1 MTINHPVQIVFFGAP
16 GTGKSFEVSKR
27 TNGQQVVRTTVHP
40 EFTYSDFIGQILP
53 SVGIDEAV
61 RFEFAPGAL
70 TLALQLAYADRS
82 KPVFLVLEELSRGNV
97 SAIFGDTFQLL
108 DRGED
113 GMSRYPIFNRS
124 ISQVLPE
131 SEEAIREGS
140 RRGVRFPANLNILAT
155 VNLND
160 QNVAPMDTAFKR
172 RFEWQYVSPSPVLL
186 SDGKVNL
193 ALNNP
198 RLTIETEQGGR
209 ETDWLSF
216 YTALNAFI
224 VDRNLG
230 LGRSEDR
237 QLGQF
242 FLTFAPGVSQDT
254 RSDDEDVR
262 THADDIVRQILKNK
276 LLQYLWHDVEGH
288 AIGGRSSSIFR
299 ADIASFAELYKQ
311 FGIGPVFSDQFIRA
325 FLFPSG
331 DAADDDRS

>member
-1 MTINHPVQIVFFGAP
+1 M
-16 GTGKSFEVSKR
+16 
-27 TNGQQVVRTTVHP
+27 HP

-53 SVGIDEAV
+53 SVSKDENV
-61 RFEFAPGAL
+61 TFEFSPGAL
-70 TLALQLAYADRS
+70 TSALQLAYADRS

-113 GMSRYPIFNRS
+113 GMSRYPIFNKA

-131 SEEAIREGS
+131 SEEFIREGS
-140 RRGVRFPANLNILAT
+140 RERVRFPANLNILAT

-172 RFEWQYVSPSPVLL
+172 RFEWQYVSPAPALL
-186 SDGKVNL
+186 PDGNINL
-193 ALNNP
+193 DLNNP

-242 FLTFAPGVSQDT
+242 FLTFASGVSQDT
-254 RSDDEDVR
+254 KSANENVR
-262 THADDIVRQILKNK
+262 IHADEIVREIIRNK

-299 ADIASFAELYKQ
+299 ADIPSFAELYKR
-311 FGIGPVFSDQFIRA
+311 FGTGTVFSDQFVRA

-331 DAADDDRS
+331 DATGDAQ